1 MVHGIILYKYMPLE
15 AFEKTIKNWSLKA
28 TYPVNTND
36 PLEFVPKNSENKNF
50 VEIVRRNIYTLPYF
64 HSFSTKVTDAA
75 MWGRYA
81 DSSRGVCLA
90 FCFPTNEEVNVSE
103 DDDQYRQY
111 ETPQCGKLLKVK
123 YDTKRVSLDL
133 RAHPGLSELL
143 TIISTKAK
151 CWQSECEFR
160 FIDVLEKADEISEG
174 NAFYKKYMN
183 HLCGVVVGERCRY
196 SVEYLKKWF
205 KVLKNQTDEDEK
217 IYTGDVLLND
227 DGSGVQKKLIY
238 PIVFEQASVH
248 DEKFEILNGK
258 FTDNMTIE
266 RYREK
271 ERSATIVDCPPHTAS
286 S

>member
-1 MVHGIILYKYMPLE
+1 MAHGIILYKYMPLE

-36 PLEFVPKNSENKNF
+36 PLEFVPRNSEHEDF
-50 VEIVRRNIYTLPYF
+50 VEIMRRNIYTLPYF
-64 HSFSTKVTDAA
+64 HSFSTKVTDVA

-103 DDDQYRQY
+103 DDEEYRKY
-111 ETPQCGKLLKVK
+111 DTPQCGKLLKVK
-123 YDTKRVSLDL
+123 YETQRVPLNLKDN
-133 RAHPGLSELL
+133 PGIEELL
-143 TIISTKAK
+143 TIIATKAK
-151 CWQSECEFR
+151 CWSSECEFR
-160 FIDVLEKADEISEG
+160 FIDTLNNADEISEG

-196 SVEYLKKWF
+196 SVEYIMKWF
-205 KVLKNQTDEDEK
+205 KVLRNQKDEDDK
-217 IYTGDVLLND
+217 IYTGEVLLSD
-227 DGSGVQKKLIY
+227 DGSGAQKKLMY
-238 PIVFEQASVH
+238 PIVFAQACVH

-258 FTDNMTIE
+258 FIDNMTIE

-271 ERSATIVDCPPHTAS
+271 ERSATIVVCSSHTA
-286 S
+286 